1 MEFPISR
8 KSLQTY
14 RANDAQAVETKQ
26 AVLKEIQKICKDVE
40 RKVLATDERRYI
52 YYIPQIVKYG
62 EFRPTNS
69 PVSLVHPI
77 ACLKPLLEAIKNT
90 FPDCTITMDPLET
103 YILIDWS

>member
-40 RKVLATDERRYI
+40 KKVLTTNDRRYI
-52 YYIPQIVKYG
+52 YYIPQVIKHDDLM
-62 EFRPTNS
+62 PMHS
-69 PVSLVHPI
+69 PVII
-77 ACLKPLLEAIKNT
+77 AKPDGFLKGLLDSIKNT